1 MFRMPAWC
9 SASSREERGWLMSFH
24 AWPKGDDASLLR
36 LPGAAAR
43 FLLVL
48 AILLPAAGHADV
60 LALDAVRM
68 TPGITPQRLWIFIH
82 LLLFVF
88 WLGADLG
95 VVLAV
100 RSAGRPGLS
109 EEQCRRTLAL
119 GHAIDLAPRLA
130 ASLMLSVGG
139 ILSEYVG
146 IEHPW
151 WQMAAIIVLGPLWA
165 SLVLLAHAGFRH
177 PLGQAAA
184 CWEDRLRRAM
194 IVIVPLSVGWS
205 WLGGRLAPA
214 PYIGTKL
221 LLFGLLMILGLRV
234 RTLWH
239 EVAGLQGADH
249 PAVDGRA
256 VALAARLNAL
266 LPLMLFG
273 WAALLAAAL
282 LGVMRPGGVS
292 QAMSAVTALLQG
304 W

>member
-1 MFRMPAWC
+1 M
-9 SASSREERGWLMSFH
+9 MSPH
-24 AWPKGDDASLLR
+24 AWPGKAGDAPLLR
-36 LPGAAAR
+36 LPGGVAR
-43 FLLVL
+43 LLLAL

-60 LALDAVRM
+60 PVLDAMRM

-177 PLGQAAA
+177 PFGQAAA
-184 CWEDRLRRAM
+184 CWEDRLRRAV

-214 PYIGTKL
+214 PYIGAKL

-239 EVAGLQGADH
+239 EVAGWRAAAPSVAG
-249 PAVDGRA
+249 GRA
-256 VALAARLNAL
+256 AAVAARLNAV

-282 LGVMRPGGVS
+282 LGVMRPGAVPE
-292 QAMSAVTALLQG
+292 AMPAVVGLLQG